1 MWAVTA
7 TPTIGSSKMPNNP
20 AAAPSAQTTSTEPG
34 NNKRSSQTLLSLG
47 GAVLLPFLL
56 ISIYLLV
63 TRVTDLDSAVGDYV
77 ALISSG
83 FVGLALL
90 CCAQIP
96 KRWRFGLGIIYIP
109 LIGYLLFFYSFMFIA
124 TVYGVSL

>member
-1 MWAVTA
+1 MSLRAVTTA
-7 TPTIGSSKMPNNP
+7 LTVGSSKMPNNP

-34 NNKRSSQTLLSLG
+34 NNKRSSHILLSIG

-63 TRVTDLDSAVGDYV
+63 TRVTGLDSEVGDYA
-77 ALISSG
+77 ALIGSG

-90 CCAQIP
+90 CYAPIS
-96 KRWRFGLGIIYIP
+96 KAWRFGLGIIYIP
-109 LIGYLLFFYSFMFIA
+109 LIGYLLFCYGYMFIA
-124 TVYGVSL
+124 TI

>member
-1 MWAVTA
+1 M
-7 TPTIGSSKMPNNP
+7 
-20 AAAPSAQTTSTEPG
+20 
-34 NNKRSSQTLLSLG
+34 LLSLG

-63 TRVTDLDSAVGDYV
+63 TRVTGLDSEVGDYV
-77 ALISSG
+77 ALIGSG

-90 CCAQIP
+90 CYAPIP
-96 KRWRFGLGIIYIP
+96 KGWRFGLGIIYIP
-109 LIGYLLFFYSFMFIA
+109 LIGYLLFFYMFMFIA